1 MAYIE
6 NAILR
11 VNETDY
17 ELIDEAGRDA
27 LAQVEIKTD
36 TALNNIIAGKRELA
50 DAITYKK
57 VPTEAT
63 DSFDVMA
70 QNIRN
75 IRTAA
80 TEAVGTGYQMVL
92 GSLSYN
98 SSILTNKYPWV
109 TLNSQ
114 TAASSGTAFIQTIQE
129 WSKSGA
135 QDWHIVTRI
144 KILKN
149 TGRAHIFSTDD
160 RGMPL
165 GLYLLNRDKLIF
177 KYSTG
182 SNVRTQE
189 ILLPL
194 SVRSFDDVV
203 IDFHYRFIADGQI
216 PFIEIRMLDATDE
229 DAINWISV
237 YSENTITLWTNR
249 YSQAFR
255 FNFVTGPAYESDVYY
270 NEVSVNTMETC
281 FVDDDVIAWGNSSYF
296 EYPQN

>member
-11 VNETDY
+11 INETDY

-114 TAASSGTAFIQTIQE
+114 IGANSGTAFIQTAQE
-129 WSKSGA
+129 WRKSGE
-135 QDWHIVTRI
+135 QDWHVVTRV

-149 TGRAHIFSTDD
+149 TGRTHLFSTDD
-160 RGMPL
+160 QGMPL

-177 KYSTG
+177 KYSEG
-182 SNVRTQE
+182 SNVKTQE

-194 SVRSFDDVV
+194 SVRGFDDFVL
-203 IDFHYRFIADGQI
+203 DFHYKFIADGQI
-216 PFIEIRMLDATDE
+216 PFIEIKMMDASNE
-229 DAINWISV
+229 DVINWISV

-249 YSQAFR
+249 YNWAFR
-255 FNFVTGPAYESDVYY
+255 FNFVTGPAYEDGVYY

-281 FVDDDVIAWGNSSYF
+281 FVDEGVIAWGNSSYF
-296 EYPQN
+296 EYPEN